1 MWLERGSGPC
11 PGYPYQVSH
20 AGPGAPRTAWGRAA
34 VVVLGVPLGLIGLT
48 VALTVWAPSGS
59 DSAAQT
65 PSAAPTLSEP
75 TTATSPVSTPTTPA
89 PSPTEATADPIADPI
104 AAPTDSGDAVTST
117 TGQSGRSEAN
127 IANPSLDV
135 VWSVDTKDPVFFI
148 TVDDNLRDD
157 AVAQAGLQ
165 IVRDNQIPITA
176 FLTTNYVSDDGDY
189 FDEVT
194 SFGGSIQNHTVT
206 HPFLDQASA
215 DPYFEICTAQERL
228 VAQFGSTPWMMRPPF
243 GVPYLSGGDSSAVE
257 SASMSCGVNRIVMW
271 NVVVDNGIVSY
282 NPSARASGDP
292 ALDLK
297 PGDIVLFHFWDP
309 KFAEGLQMILDIG
322 RANGL
327 SPAPL
332 EDYL

>member
-1 MWLERGSGPC
+1 
-11 PGYPYQVSH
+11 VSH

-48 VALTVWAPSGS
+48 AALTVWAPSGS

-75 TTATSPVSTPTTPA
+75 TTATSPVSTPATPA
-89 PSPTEATADPIADPI
+89 PSPTEPTADPIADPI

-135 VWSVDTKDPVFFI
+135 VWRVETDDPVFFI
-148 TVDDNLRDD
+148 TVDDNIRDQG
-157 AVAQAGLQ
+157 VADAGLEV
-165 IVRDNQIPITA
+165 VRANKIPLTA
-176 FLTTNYVSDDGDY
+176 FLTTNYIEGDTDY
-189 FDEVT
+189 FDAVT
-194 SFGGSIQNHTVT
+194 AYGGSIQNHTVT
-206 HPFLDQASA
+206 HPFFNDPSS
-215 DPYFEICTAQERL
+215 DPYFEVCTAQERL
-228 VAQFGSTPWMMRPPF
+228 SAQFGDTPWMMRPPY
-243 GVPYLSGGDSSAVE
+243 GEPYFSGASAAALE
-257 SASMSCGVNRIVMW
+257 DASAGCGVNRIVMW
-271 NVVVDNGIVSY
+271 SAVVDNGNISF
-282 NPSARASGDP
+282 NPGPSLR
-292 ALDLK
+292 